1 MLLFKDDAKYFKIN
15 NPILF
20 STTIKSK
27 IYVYLCII
35 KIIKYVGNWFENV
48 L

>member
-1 MLLFKDDAKYFKIN
+1 MLLFKDDAKYLKIN

-27 IYVYLCII
+27 IYVNVI